1 MNTYKTSAWL
11 SIKGLTPFNIRVYGK
26 PIQHVSEIVYLA
38 TVYSSN
44 EISVPV
50 QNKIRFSW
58 IDNQ

>member
-1 MNTYKTSAWL
+1 MAIN
-11 SIKGLTPFNIRVYGK
+11 KGLTPFNIRVYGK